1 MRGRMTQ
8 STIDL
13 TNHLGF
19 QLSLLKLATIPG
31 PNNSSPNVQLA
42 HEARQI
48 EALVDR
54 LTPVRKSH

>member
-1 MRGRMTQ
+1 MTQ

>member
-1 MRGRMTQ
+1 MTQ
-8 STIDL
+8 TNIDT

-31 PNNSSPNVQLA
+31 PNNADPNTQLTQ
-42 HEARQI
+42 EARLI

-54 LTPVRKSH
+54 ISPARNS

>member
-1 MRGRMTQ
+1 MTQ

-31 PNNSSPNVQLA
+31 PNGNPPNIQVT

-54 LTPVRKSH
+54 LSPVRKSY

>member
-1 MRGRMTQ
+1 MTQ
-8 STIDL
+8 ATIDL

-31 PNNSSPNVQLA
+31 TNGPTPSNQLTQ
-42 HEARQI
+42 EARLI

-54 LTPVRKSH
+54 LTPARNT